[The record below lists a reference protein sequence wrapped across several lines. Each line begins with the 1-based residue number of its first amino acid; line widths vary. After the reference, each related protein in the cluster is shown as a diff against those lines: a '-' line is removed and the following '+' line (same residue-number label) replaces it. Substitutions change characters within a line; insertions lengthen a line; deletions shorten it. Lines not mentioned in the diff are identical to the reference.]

1 MRPGAKG
8 SWCIKGHLF
17 WASHSHRPWN
27 VVLRHLLAFDKGVD
41 LLSSARKHIIPF
53 CNLSLFTVLR
63 DSKKEAVGLGASA
76 PSITDHKIQPV
87 SLVFAS
93 GIRQQLQNT
102 SQRTTEEQGAGGD
115 VWNWGGMDFVFS

>member
-1 MRPGAKG
+1 M
-8 SWCIKGHLF
+8 
-17 WASHSHRPWN
+17 
-27 VVLRHLLAFDKGVD
+27 VLRHLLAFDKGVD

-53 CNLSLFTVLR
+53 CNLSLFAVLR

-76 PSITDHKIQPV
+76 PSMTDHKIQPV

-102 SQRTTEEQGAGGD
+102 SQRMTEEQGAGGD
-115 VWNWGGMDFVFS
+115 D